1 MGKKDYDP
9 AMHTAEHILNQTMDR
24 MFACGRS
31 FNAHIEKK
39 KSKCD
44 YRFPRPLTAEEIAA
58 VEAAVNRVIGQNL
71 PVSERMVDAGRGG
84 GALFHRQAAGRC
96 RGNDPRSS
104 RSATTTPAPA
114 SAGTSAQPP
123 KFPGSGSFPP
133 VTRTACCASG
143 SRCGLNRP
151 RKGKGDQGSGGLGNK
166 GSRSR
171 VQGSGFRRWR
181 HPTTSRSTVKSSK
194 RMVI

>member
-44 YRFPRPLTAEEIAA
+44 YRFPRPLTAEDIAA

-71 PVSERMVDAGRGG
+71 AVSERRVDRTEAEKAYFTGKLPADAGQSIRIITVGDYD
-84 GALFHRQAAGRC
+84 ACPCIGRHV
-96 RGNDPRSS
+96 RS
-104 RSATTTPAPA
+104 
-114 SAGTSAQPP
+114 TSEIP
-123 KFPGSGSFPP
+123 
-133 VTRTACCASG
+133 
-143 SRCGLNRP
+143 
-151 RKGKGDQGSGGLGNK
+151 
-166 GSRSR
+166 
-171 VQGSGFRRWR
+171 GFRILSASHENGVLRIR
-181 HPTTSRSTVKSSK
+181 FALRSE
-194 RMVI
+194 